1 MKDKKRKI
9 FGKTDRPRLSVF
21 ISLKN
26 IYAQII
32 DDEKNVTLV
41 SASTVDKELKK
52 DKKDGVNIATA
63 KKVGELVAKRA
74 LDKGITTVVFDRGCK
89 RYHGRVEALAQ
100 SVRAAGLKF

>member
-1 MKDKKRKI
+1 MKDKKKKI
-9 FGKTDRPRLSVF
+9 FGKTRRPRLSVF

-32 DDEKNVTLV
+32 DDEKNVTLAC
-41 SASTVDKELKK
+41 ASTVDKELKK
-52 DKKDGVNIATA
+52 EKKAGVNIETA

-74 LDKGITTVVFDRGCK
+74 LVKGITTIVFDRGSK
-89 RYHGRVEALAQ
+89 RYHGRVEALAR

>member
-1 MKDKKRKI
+1 MKDKKKKI
-9 FGKTDRPRLSVF
+9 FGKTARPRLSVF

-32 DDEKNVTLV
+32 DDEKNVTIA

-52 DKKDGVNIATA
+52 DKKSAVNIETA

-74 LDKGITTVVFDRGCK
+74 LEKGITTVVFDRGCK

-100 SVRAAGLKF
+100 SVRAAGLIF

>member
-1 MKDKKRKI
+1 KKKI
-9 FGKTDRPRLSVF
+9 FGKTRRPRLSVF

-32 DDEKNVTLV
+32 DDEKNVTLAC
-41 SASTVDKELKK
+41 ASTVDKELKK
-52 DKKDGVNIATA
+52 EKKAGVNIETA

-74 LDKGITTVVFDRGCK
+74 LVKGITTIVFDRGSK
-89 RYHGRVEALAQ
+89 RYHGRVEALAR